1 MTLIS
6 FPALVPSARS
16 YTPGVFPETQ
26 FQAQNGAVVRV
37 RYGNQRTNSRLSLTF
52 SNITDG
58 DAAEVLQNY
67 VQVMEGDNYAQ
78 FTTDNVAAGAGSVV
92 GGEETGLVPFI
103 RETNSALKWKYA
115 SPPSVTSVKPGLST
129 VTCEFTGEL
138 EGA

>member
-58 DAAEVLQNY
+58 DAADVLQNY
-67 VQVMEGDNYAQ
+67 VEVMEGDNYAQ
-78 FTTDNVAAGAGSVV
+78 FTTDNVAAGAG
-92 GGEETGLVPFI
+92 TGLTPFI

-129 VTCEFTGEL
+129 VTCEFIGEL

>member
-1 MTLIS
+1 MTAIS

-26 FQAQNGAVVRV
+26 FQAQNGSVVRV

-52 SNITDG
+52 SNITDAN
-58 DAAEVLQNY
+58 AAEVLQNY
-67 VQVMEGDNYAQ
+67 VDVMEDDNYAQ
-78 FTTDNVAAGAGSVV
+78 FTTSNVAAGA
-92 GGEETGLVPFI
+92 EEGLIPFI